1 MKYGENKLNP
11 GFKAKSYS
19 TSNTPSATTSAQP
32 IDSLNGRTG
41 FPKKPAN
48 YQSNKKPAGM
58 NTQKKPSNKKSAS
71 WLQDQLLNE
80 AIKSGKSLQVILI
93 NGFQMTVKVDGY
105 DQYVIKFVDEVTNS
119 TSMVFKHA
127 ISTIKF

>member
-11 GFKAKSYS
+11 NFKAKSYS
-19 TSNTPSATTSAQP
+19 TSSATTSAHP
-32 IDSLNGRTG
+32 IDSLNGQTG

-48 YQSNKKPAGM
+48 YQANKKPAGM
-58 NTQKKPSNKKSAS
+58 NTQKKPNNKKSAS

-105 DQYVIKFVDEVTNS
+105 DQYVIKFVDEMTNS
-119 TSMVFKHA
+119 ISMVFKHA

>member
-19 TSNTPSATTSAQP
+19 TPSATTSAQP

-48 YQSNKKPAGM
+48 YQANKKPAGM
-58 NTQKKPSNKKSAS
+58 NQKKPSNKKLAS

-80 AIKSGKSLQVILI
+80 AIKSGKYLQVILI
-93 NGFQMTVKVDGY
+93 NGFQMAVKVDGY
-105 DQYVIKFVDEVTNS
+105 DQYVIKFIDETTNS

>member
-19 TSNTPSATTSAQP
+19 TPNATTSAQP
-32 IDSLNGRTG
+32 IDSLNGRAG

-48 YQSNKKPAGM
+48 YQANKKSAGM
-58 NTQKKPSNKKSAS
+58 NQKKPNKKSAS

-105 DQYVIKFVDEVTNS
+105 DQYVIKFIDEMTNS
-119 TSMVFKHA
+119 ISMVFKHA

>member
-11 GFKAKSYS
+11 SFKAKSYS
-19 TSNTPSATTSAQP
+19 TSSDTASAQS
-32 IDSLNGRTG
+32 IDSLNSPTG

-48 YQSNKKPAGM
+48 YQSNKPAGM
-58 NTQKKPSNKKSAS
+58 NQKKPSKKSAS
-71 WLQDQLLNE
+71 WLQDKLLNE
-80 AIKSGKSLQVILI
+80 AIKSGKPLQVILI

-105 DQYVIKFVDEVTNS
+105 DQYVIKFIDEMTNS